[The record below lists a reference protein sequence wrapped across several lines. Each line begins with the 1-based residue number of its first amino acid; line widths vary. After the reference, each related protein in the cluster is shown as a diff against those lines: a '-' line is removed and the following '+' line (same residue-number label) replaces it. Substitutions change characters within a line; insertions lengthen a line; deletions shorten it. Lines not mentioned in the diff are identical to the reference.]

1 MQKSDNAVI
10 HNRLTKEAYTVAEVA
25 RMLEPP
31 VNPVTIYRQIY
42 AGNIKVLQGFGR
54 IIIPRSEI
62 ARFFN
67 QIVAYTP
74 RKRRPPKHERQLSS
88 KPESGASTFQLASER
103 DQLIGKT
110 RDANA

>member
-74 RKRRPPKHERQLSS
+74 RKRQATKARAATVEQARERSINFS
-88 KPESGASTFQLASER
+88 AGFGERSTNRENE
-103 DQLIGKT
+103 GC
-110 RDANA
+110 